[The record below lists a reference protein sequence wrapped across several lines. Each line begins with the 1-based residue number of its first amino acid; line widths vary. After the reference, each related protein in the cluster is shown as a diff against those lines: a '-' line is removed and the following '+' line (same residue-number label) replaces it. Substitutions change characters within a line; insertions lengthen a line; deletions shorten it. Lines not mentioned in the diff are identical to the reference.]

1 MGRAAPLSNG
11 VVVAGARGM
20 LGRAVVSLLRRYELP
35 CLAMGR
41 EQLDI
46 TRADSVRAGIP
57 PGTGVVINCAAYT
70 DVDGAEREPDKAQAL
85 NALGVAV
92 LAERCREV
100 GAVLVHYGTDYVF
113 DGMGV
118 DGGGG
123 AGRAAA
129 GAGPSPYTVGRA
141 LSPLNAYGRSK
152 AGGETA
158 LAGSGAEYLLLRTSW
173 LYAPWGK
180 NFVRTI
186 ARLAS
191 ERPTLRV
198 VDDQRGRPTSAEGLA
213 ETTLALL
220 EAGARGVLHATDG
233 GDCTWFGFAQAIVHG
248 LGLPARVEP
257 GTTAEFPRPARR
269 PAYSVLDLSETEAL
283 VGPMRP
289 WEARLADVLGRLER
303 PL

>member
-20 LGRAVVSLLRRYELP
+20 LGRAVVSLLRGREFP
-35 CLAMGR
+35 CLALGR
-41 EQLDI
+41 AELDI
-46 TRADSVRAGIP
+46 TSAESVRAGIP

-70 DVDGAEREPDKAQAL
+70 DVDGAEREPDKADAL

-113 DGMGV
+113 DGAGAG
-118 DGGGG
+118 DNGAAGG
-123 AGRAAA
+123 AGPA
-129 GAGPSPYTVGRA
+129 PYAVGRA
-141 LSPLNAYGRSK
+141 LSPVNAYGRSK
-152 AGGETA
+152 AAGEAA
-158 LAGSGAEYLLLRTSW
+158 LASSGAEYLLLRTSW

-191 ERPTLRV
+191 ERPMLRV

-233 GDCTWFGFAQAIVHG
+233 GECTWCGFAQEIVRG

-257 GTTAEFPRPARR
+257 CTTAEFPRPARR
-269 PAYSVLDLSETEAL
+269 PAYSVLDLSATEAL

-289 WEARLADVLGRLER
+289 WDERLAGVLGRLER